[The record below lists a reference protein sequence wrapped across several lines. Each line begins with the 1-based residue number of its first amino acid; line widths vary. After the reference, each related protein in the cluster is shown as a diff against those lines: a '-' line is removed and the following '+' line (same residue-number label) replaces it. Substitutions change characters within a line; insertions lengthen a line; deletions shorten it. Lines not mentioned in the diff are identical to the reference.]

1 MRRSSVVQLVVM
13 LVGNNLT
20 ETITKISEPKLL
32 TRNNV
37 TSTIQ

>member
-13 LVGNNLT
+13 SVGNNLT
-20 ETITKISEPKLL
+20 ETITEISEPKLL

-37 TSTIQ
+37 TSTI